1 MTKQYK
7 ISRERRHKR
16 VRAKI
21 SGTVETPRISV
32 YRSNAFIFVQAIDDV
47 NGKTL
52 ASVSDKKMKGT
63 KTEKAM
69 ESGKVLALAL
79 QKAGIEKGLFDR
91 GGYKYHGRVAKV
103 AEGLRSANFKI

>member
-1 MTKQYK
+1 MKKQS

-16 VRAKI
+16 VRSKI
-21 SGTVETPRISV
+21 SGNVETPRISV

-63 KTEKAM
+63 KSENAM
-69 ESGKVLALAL
+69 QSGKALAETL
-79 QKAGIEKGLFDR
+79 LKMKIEKGVFDR